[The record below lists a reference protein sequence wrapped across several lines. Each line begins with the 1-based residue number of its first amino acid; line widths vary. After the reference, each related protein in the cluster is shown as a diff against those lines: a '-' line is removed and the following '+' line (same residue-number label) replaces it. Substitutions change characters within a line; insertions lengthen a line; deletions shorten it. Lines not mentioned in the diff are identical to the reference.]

1 VVFVTVSDTGVG
13 MSPEVRER
21 AFEPYFTTKEVG
33 KGSGLGLSMVYGF
46 AQQSG
51 GHVTIK
57 STEGVGT
64 SVTIVIPGVEG
75 LADGSPRTTPRQPI
89 QVGTGR
95 VLLVEDEQPLLDFVT
110 AQAKDLGY
118 TVEAVADGHA
128 ALDLLNSEMRFD
140 LLFTDVVLPKGISGI
155 ELAKQARAIDPD
167 LKVLL
172 TSGYPEEVFQ
182 HQERL
187 EDGTLLLRK
196 PYKRKELAETLR
208 RAMAGGRNQAGGGSS
223 GL

>member
-1 VVFVTVSDTGVG
+1 
-13 MSPEVRER
+13 M
-21 AFEPYFTTKEVG
+21 
-33 KGSGLGLSMVYGF
+33 
-46 AQQSG
+46 
-51 GHVTIK
+51 
-57 STEGVGT
+57 GT

-75 LADGSPRTTPRQPI
+75 LADGSARTTPRQPI

-128 ALDLLNSEMRFD
+128 ALDLLNSEKRFD

-155 ELAKQARAIDPD
+155 ELAKQGKVINPD
-167 LKVLL
+167 LRVLL

-182 HQERL
+182 HQERM
-187 EDGTLLLRK
+187 EEGTLLLRK
-196 PYKRKELAETLR
+196 PYRRKELADTLR
-208 RAMAGGRNQAGGGSS
+208 RAMAGGRNPASS
-223 GL
+223 RSFVS